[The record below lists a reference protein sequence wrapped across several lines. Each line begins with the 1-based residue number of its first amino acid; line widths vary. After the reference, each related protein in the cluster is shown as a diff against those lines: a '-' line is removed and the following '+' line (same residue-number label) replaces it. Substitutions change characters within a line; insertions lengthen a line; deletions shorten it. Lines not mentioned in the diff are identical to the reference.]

1 MTGIVGAV
9 LEAWDELRVHKV
21 RVLLALVGVAVA
33 VCAITAISAA
43 GEMLRQVSA
52 EQNDRWNG
60 RAATLQVSAW
70 PTGEGGSVMP
80 APEEYERVFDEV
92 VERYAIGYSSML
104 RDAPAPVRFPDGTRE
119 VYTTGVEADWA
130 TMHRFE
136 VTSGRWFT
144 DADSD
149 RLAPALVVNQA
160 FLDALGGV
168 TVAEHPTVTIGGD
181 NPVVATVVGAFPDD
195 WPQAEPQ
202 AYVLVDA
209 QSAWVTPETL
219 EMTGPPRLELW
230 VPDDLADGL
239 VEAIQRDV
247 AGALSGTQADV
258 YRSDSAGYAVVDGA
272 IRWVVL
278 GVSVI
283 ALLLG
288 GLGLVNI
295 ALVTVRYRIRE
306 IGIRRSF
313 GASSGRVFFS
323 VMMESVVATTVA
335 GVLGVTVAV
344 VALHNVPLDALMGSA
359 VQDAPGFPFSAAV
372 TGMLAAVGIGALA
385 GLLPALVAVRVKVI
399 DAIRY

>member
-1 MTGIVGAV
+1 MTGVVGAV

-52 EQNDRWNG
+52 EQNDRWGG

-70 PTGEGGSVMP
+70 PTGESGSVMP

-144 DADSD
+144 DADAD

-209 QSAWVTPETL
+209 QSAWVTPESL

-230 VPDDLADGL
+230 VPDELADGL

-247 AGALSGTQADV
+247 AGAISGTQAEV
-258 YRSDSAGYAVVDGA
+258 YRSDSASYGVVDGA

-344 VALHNVPLDALMGSA
+344 VALHNLPLDVLMGSA

>member
-1 MTGIVGAV
+1 MTGVVGAL

-52 EQNDRWNG
+52 EQNDRWGG

-144 DADSD
+144 DADAD

-209 QSAWVTPETL
+209 QSAWVTPESL

-230 VPDDLADGL
+230 VPDELADGL

-247 AGALSGTQADV
+247 AGALSGTQAEV
-258 YRSDSAGYAVVDGA
+258 YRSDSASYGVVDGA

-344 VALHNVPLDALMGSA
+344 VALHNLPLDALMGSA

>member
-1 MTGIVGAV
+1 MTGVVGAL

-52 EQNDRWNG
+52 EQNERWNG
-60 RAATLQVSAW
+60 RPATLQVSAW
-70 PTGEGGSVMP
+70 PTGEAGSVMP

-92 VERYAIGYSSML
+92 VARYSVEYSSML

-119 VYTTGVEADWA
+119 VTTTGVEADWA

-144 DADSD
+144 DADAD
-149 RLAPALVVNQA
+149 RLSPALVVNQG

-168 TVAEHPTVTIGGD
+168 SVADHPTVTIGGE

-195 WPQAEPQ
+195 WPGMDPV
-202 AYVLVDA
+202 AYALVDA
-209 QSAWVTPETL
+209 QSTWVTPETI
-219 EMTGPPRLELW
+219 EMMGPPRLELW
-230 VPDDLADGL
+230 VPEELSDGL
-239 VEAIQRDV
+239 VEAIRRDV
-247 AGALSGTQADV
+247 AGALEGVQADV
-258 YRSDSAGYAVVDGA
+258 YRYDSPDYATVDGA
-272 IRWVVL
+272 IRWTVL
-278 GVSVI
+278 GVSVV

-335 GVLGVTVAV
+335 GLLGVTVAV
-344 VALHNVPLDALMGSA
+344 VALHNVPLDALMGST
-359 VQDAPGFPFSAAV
+359 VQDRPGFPFSAAL

>member
-1 MTGIVGAV
+1 MTGVVGAV
-9 LEAWDELRVHKV
+9 LEAWDELRIHKV
-21 RVLLALVGVAVA
+21 RVLLALIGVAVA

-52 EQNDRWNG
+52 EQQERWGG
-60 RAATLQVSAW
+60 RPATLQVTAW
-70 PTGEGGSVMP
+70 PTGEGGSVLP

-92 VERYAIGYSSML
+92 VERYDVEHTSML
-104 RDAPAPVRFPDGTRE
+104 RSSPAPVRFPDGTRE
-119 VYTTGVEADWA
+119 VQTQGVDVDWA
-130 TMHRFE
+130 TMHRFTVE
-136 VTSGRWFT
+136 SGRWFDET
-144 DADSD
+144 DAE
-149 RLAPALVVNQA
+149 RLSPALVVNQA

-168 TVAEHPTVTIGGD
+168 RVADHPTVTIGGD
-181 NPVVATVVGAFPDD
+181 NPVVATVIGSYPNQWEDEQ
-195 WPQAEPQ
+195 PT
-202 AYVLVDA
+202 AYALVEA
-209 QSAWVTPETL
+209 QGTWVTPEAL
-219 EMTGPPRLELW
+219 EMYGPPMLELW
-230 VPDDLADGL
+230 VPDELADGL
-239 VEAIQRDV
+239 TEAIRRDV
-247 AGALSGTQADV
+247 AGALAGVQADV
-258 YRSDSAGYAVVDGA
+258 FRLDSPGYDVVDGA

-323 VMMESVVATTVA
+323 VLMESVVATVVA
-335 GVLGVTVAV
+335 GAVGVTVAIV
-344 VALHNVPLDALMGSA
+344 VLHNVPLDALMGST
-359 VQDAPGFPFSAAV
+359 VQDRPGFPVSAAV
-372 TGMLAAVGIGALA
+372 TGMLAAVGVGAVA